1 MEEKGGAELLVMT
14 LMNMLRNCISQDGRL
29 KMQVPDCAADR
40 DSNTSYKVVHLHSEE
55 LRRTGPWESQSK
67 DTIPRK
73 KTPLLGVALFLR
85 NATLKLLST
94 LKQPS

>member
-40 DSNTSYKVVHLHSEE
+40 DSNTSYKVVHLHSEGGTE
-55 LRRTGPWESQSK
+55 EDWALGEPKQRYYSS
-67 DTIPRK
+67 K
-73 KTPLLGVALFLR
+73 KTPPAWCGPFPPKCH
-85 NATLKLLST
+85 T
-94 LKQPS
+94 